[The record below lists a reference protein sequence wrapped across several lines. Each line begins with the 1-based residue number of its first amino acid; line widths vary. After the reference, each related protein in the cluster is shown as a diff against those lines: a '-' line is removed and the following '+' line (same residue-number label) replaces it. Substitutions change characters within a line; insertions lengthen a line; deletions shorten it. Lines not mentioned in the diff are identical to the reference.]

1 MKKIII
7 TLAISLLVVSA
18 AYAGATRDNCGCGI
32 GSMAFGENEGLV
44 FQVLAV
50 TTNASCGNQTFGI
63 SSGTLGCERA
73 NSVVRNEKVNTFVAE
88 NMDNLATDIASGQ
101 GETLGALADLIQV
114 PENNRT
120 KLFASL
126 QNNFEKIYSSPKV
139 THEQVV
145 EKIAQ
150 IVEQI

>member
-7 TLAISLLVVSA
+7 TLAISLLVVNA
-18 AYAGATRDNCGCGI
+18 AYAGGARENCGCGI
-32 GSMAFGENEGLV
+32 GSMAFGDNEGLV
-44 FQVLAV
+44 FQLLA
-50 TTNASCGNQTFGI
+50 TFTNGICGNQTFGI
-63 SSGTLGCERA
+63 TSGTLGCERA
-73 NSVVRNEKVNTFVAE
+73 ATIVKNEKVNTFVAE

-101 GETLGALADLIQV
+101 GETVGALADLIRI
-114 PENNRT
+114 PENNRA

-126 QNNFEKIYSSPKV
+126 QNNFENIYSSPEV